1 MLWEMKEMIKK
12 SVSLLLAMMFC
23 FSIVSGQA
31 EARSNILN
39 DVIKIISST
48 GSSSSRTRSN
58 NSDPAPKQINFTLDG
73 QYYSTYFNSSVYQ
86 KSSVVAE
93 HWFTLEHPAEVK
105 LHFIGHT
112 RRYFHNYIYD
122 SDANQLGYSTS
133 VNESANDRTIILS
146 PGRYVIKTKL
156 EGDNGQN
163 RKDVDFE
170 VKGIKVDINPT
181 VKSNNYR
188 RYDAPSL
195 YYNTE
200 ITDYFSYATSD
211 SSSMKYYKLVIQST
225 SDIRFL
231 IDQLSQECKV
241 NFELLDED
249 ERVIDYMSSFYDNH
263 IEKDITLN
271 AGTYYLRAKRYDKDG
286 GVYTI
291 RIK

>member
-1 MLWEMKEMIKK
+1 MLKK
-12 SVSLLLAMMFC
+12 SA
-23 FSIVSGQA
+23 SILMAVMVVFVAIAGQA

-39 DVIKIISST
+39 DVIKIINSA

-73 QYYSTYFNSSVYQ
+73 QYYSTYFDSSVYK

-112 RRYFHNYIYD
+112 RRYFNNYIYD

-156 EGDNGQN
+156 DGENGQN
-163 RKDVDFE
+163 KKDVDFE
-170 VKGIKVDINPT
+170 IKGVKVDIYPDVISTNF
-181 VKSNNYR
+181 R
-188 RYDAPSL
+188 RHDAPSL

-200 ITDYFSYATSD
+200 ITDYFPYATSD
-211 SSSMKYYKLVIQST
+211 SPSMKYYKLVIQST